1 MSTRFSSLD
10 QAEMCGH
17 ALTLAEKYPA
27 GSRRTLMGTARH
39 PDATDADRE
48 KLTAEERE
56 ELATLAP
63 FPAQDIVP
71 ADAQWYQQ
79 EVRIA
84 LDREGRFVNYDAED
98 RIGRG
103 RADAVWMQA
112 GIAFVVDVKPD
123 TERYHPLSL
132 QNCAYGFGLANLWG
146 ASHMRLGIWGY
157 RDAKMRWNSE
167 GPIALDSPQAAEL
180 WRRVLFA
187 ATRDREAITGPHC
200 GDCYQR
206 LHCEHRLLPAAV
218 GAANGE
224 LATMAEGG
232 HELWSPERAIKAYQV
247 LKALRDIEK
256 NASETLENYLV
267 QQGGRVTFG
276 GHELVMSDIAGRN
289 YADTQALI
297 RDGLTRYVRKTRAG
311 KRMTFRKVKGG

>member
-1 MSTRFSSLD
+1 MATRFSALPA
-10 QAEMCGH
+10 AELCGH

-39 PDATDADRE
+39 STATDADRE

-56 ELATLAP
+56 ELATLAH

-71 ADAQWYQQ
+71 ADALFYQ
-79 EVRIA
+79 EEPEIA
-84 LDREGRFVNYDAED
+84 LDAEGR
-98 RIGRG
+98 
-103 RADAVWMQA
+103 AVQFGSEAVVSQGHPDHVWLHA
-112 GIAFVVDVKPD
+112 GIAYVVDMKPD
-123 TERYHPLSL
+123 TERYHPLML
-132 QNCAYGFGLANLWG
+132 QNCAAGFALANLWG
-146 ASHMRLGIWGY
+146 VEYMRLGIWGY

-218 GAANGE
+218 ATANGD
-224 LATMAEGG
+224 LALMAEGG
-232 HELWSPERAIKAYQV
+232 HELWSPERAIKAYTT

-256 NASETLENYLV
+256 TASETLENYLV
-267 QQGGRVTFG
+267 QQGGRVAFG
-276 GHELVMSDIAGRN
+276 GHELVMTDVSGRN

-297 RDGLTRYVRKTRAG
+297 RDGLTRYVRKTKSG
-311 KRMTFRKVKGG
+311 KRLTFRKVKG